1 MRVGKSHEVQ
11 CAYVEALVANDQRAL
26 DEVGTAQLVVQL
38 LVDVDELLDAAEV
51 VVARRTC
58 G

>member
-1 MRVGKSHEVQ
+1 MRVGQSHEVQ